1 MKKKEAS
8 REEIEEAKR
17 ILRRFQDNGRFRVK
31 RRRLYVYNDSLGTSY
46 NVFIKDI
53 ARKIIKEWRC
63 YIKKDI
69 LERTC
74 VFDWI
79 IGSISEKQ
87 NDKDD
92 NNKAYNRMKKCR
104 TAMLEAKSKRQK
116 EKYEKLQKQ
125 YDKLWELIDVGS
137 VGVLAEDAWH
147 KEHDKFYF

>member
-63 YIKKDI
+63 YIEKDI

-92 NNKAYNRMKKCR
+92 NNKAYNRIKKCC

-125 YDKLWELIDVGS
+125 YDKLWELVDVGP
-137 VGVLAEDAWH
+137 VGVLVEDTWH